1 MACNGPEGHVEG
13 GGGCKLHVDELIRHT
28 REPRENRGVR
38 FFLSIPDCAPLSF
51 SHSRRKI
58 MHTFSRIPSTGEGQK
73 ERGRRKGASGRVA
86 RAHVL
91 L

>member
-1 MACNGPEGHVEG
+1 MEG